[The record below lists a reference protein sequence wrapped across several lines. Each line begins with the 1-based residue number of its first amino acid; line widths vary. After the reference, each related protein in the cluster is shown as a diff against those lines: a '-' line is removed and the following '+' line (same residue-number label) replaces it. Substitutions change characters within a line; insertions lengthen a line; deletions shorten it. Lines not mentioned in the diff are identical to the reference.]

1 MDRPTTWFIPFCL
14 LIAILTFPLAIR
26 DPWVSGI
33 PLAAATAFGAHM
45 LWRDRTPGRMP
56 NPFLTAL
63 LVILALVT
71 LAVLALAIAVTLP

>member
-14 LIAILTFPLAIR
+14 FITIVTLPIAVR

-45 LWRDRTPGRMP
+45 LWQDRQPGRMP

-71 LAVLALAIAVTLP
+71 LAVLALAVATTL

>member
-14 LIAILTFPLAIR
+14 LIAFVTLPLAIR

-56 NPFLTAL
+56 NPLLAAL
-63 LVILALVT
+63 LVLLALIT
-71 LAVLALAIAVTLP
+71 LAVLAPAVATRL